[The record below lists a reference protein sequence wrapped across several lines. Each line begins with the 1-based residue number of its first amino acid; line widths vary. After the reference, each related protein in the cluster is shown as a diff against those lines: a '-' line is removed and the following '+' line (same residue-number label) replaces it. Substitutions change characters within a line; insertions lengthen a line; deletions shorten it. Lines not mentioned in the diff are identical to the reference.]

1 MNRKK
6 SYNKAIAF
14 LLVILLVLGSA
25 PAAFADGSEGD
36 ADQTTGIIYKG
47 KSVADDVRWFFQKI
61 YMDEKP
67 EAQYTATDLFSNPK
81 FKNVM
86 PGDTLEQKFIVKNEA
101 QNNITLF
108 MEVLPHGKNV
118 LPDAENKDNLLSENV
133 AAHITTGQMIEFLS
147 YFSMQVIDSEGNV
160 LFNVPFEEKEKDK
173 WRSDLGTIYEKKE
186 LGVLPAGYGA
196 ELKVVLHAST
206 DMDNEFDAIVEPLKG
221 DNFKGIGEI
230 DFRFTIQENEP
241 GGGGGGKDP
250 KPPKD
255 PDEEIDDPDVPLDGP
270 DEPTVIPGE
279 PVEDI
284 PDPKVPLGDAPK
296 TGDNTKILPLMLLM
310 IAALAGLVTT
320 RKKLN

>member
-1 MNRKK
+1 MNMNKFN
-6 SYNKAIAF
+6 SKAIAF

-25 PAAFADGSEGD
+25 PAAFADGTEGS

-86 PGDTLEQKFIVKNEA
+86 PGDTLVQDFIVKNEA
-101 QNNITLF
+101 QNSITLF

-118 LPDAENKDNLLSENV
+118 LPDAENKDNPLSENV

-160 LFNVPFEEKEKDK
+160 RFDVPFVEKNGEL
-173 WRSDLGTIYEKKE
+173 RSDLGTIYEKKE

-206 DMDNEFDAIVEPLKG
+206 DMGNEFDAIVEPLKG

-230 DFRFTIQENEP
+230 DFRFTIQEYEP

-250 KPPKD
+250 KPPKE
-255 PDEEIDDPDVPLDGP
+255 EEIDDPDVPLDGP

>member
-1 MNRKK
+1 MNMNKFN
-6 SYNKAIAF
+6 SKAIAF

-25 PAAFADGSEGD
+25 PAAFANGTEGS

-67 EAQYTATDLFSNPK
+67 EAQYTATDLFSNPE

-86 PGDTLEQKFIVKNEA
+86 PGDELTQDFIVKNESRNRIKLYMDIVA
-101 QNNITLF
+101 HDG
-108 MEVLPHGKNV
+108 VS
-118 LPDAENKDNLLSENV
+118 NKLSDKV
-133 AAHITTGQMIEFLS
+133 AAKTTTEQMIKFLNQ
-147 YFSMQVIDSEGNV
+147 M
-160 LFNVPFEEKEKDK
+160 
-173 WRSDLGTIYEKKE
+173 
-186 LGVLPAGYGA
+186 
-196 ELKVVLHAST
+196 ELKVTADGNDGPVTLFQIPEGELGTFTSKESAVLGTLAAGTGTTLHVDLKVSKAMTS
-206 DMDNEFDAIVEPLKG
+206 DFDNE
-221 DNFKGIGEI
+221 IGEI
-230 DFRFTIQENEP
+230 DFKFTIEEYSS
-241 GGGGGGKDP
+241 GGGGGN
-250 KPPKD
+250 PPKE
-255 PDEEIDDPDVPLDGP
+255 EEIDDPDVPLDGP

>member
-1 MNRKK
+1 MNLNKTSK
-6 SYNKAIAF
+6 KAIAF
-14 LLVILLVLGSA
+14 LLVILLALGA
-25 PAAFADGSEGD
+25 TPMAFADEVTSTEPS
-36 ADQTTGIIYKG
+36 TGIIYKG
-47 KSVADDVRWFFQKI
+47 KSVVDRWF
-61 YMDEKP
+61 YRDVDTT
-67 EAQYTATDLFSNPK
+67 YTPTDLFKNPE

-86 PGDTLEQKFIVKNEA
+86 PGDILVQDFIVKNESK
-101 QNNITLF
+101 NSIKLF
-108 MEVLPHGKNV
+108 MEVLPHG
-118 LPDAENKDNLLSENV
+118 ADNAISEGVN
-133 AAHITTGQMIEFLS
+133 TTTPQMIDFLNQLS
-147 YFSMQVIDSEGNV
+147 LQVKAGKGESERV
-160 LFNVPFEEKEKDK
+160 LFDIPANPDNNPEIKG
-173 WRSDLGTIYEKKE
+173 LGTYYGKAE
-186 LGVLPAGYGA
+186 LGNLASGLGSELHVI
-196 ELKVVLHAST
+196 LKVPVTL
-206 DMDNEFDAIVEPLKG
+206 DNDYALDLANGV
-221 DNFKGIGEI
+221 GIGEI

-255 PDEEIDDPDVPLDGP
+255 PEEEIDDPDVPKGEP

>member
-1 MNRKK
+1 MNMNKFN
-6 SYNKAIAF
+6 SKAIAF

-25 PAAFADGSEGD
+25 PAAFADEVTSTEPS
-36 ADQTTGIIYKG
+36 TGIIYKG
-47 KSVADDVRWFFQKI
+47 KSVVDRWF
-61 YMDEKP
+61 YRDVDTT
-67 EAQYTATDLFSNPK
+67 YTATDLFKNPG
-81 FKNVM
+81 FKGVM
-86 PGDTLEQKFIVKNEA
+86 PGDTLVQDFIVKNEA
-101 QNNITLF
+101 KNSIRLF
-108 MEVLPHGKNV
+108 MEVVAHDGVKN
-118 LPDAENKDNLLSENV
+118 KLSDSV
-133 AAHITTGQMIEFLS
+133 AAKTTTEQMIQFLNQMSLQVTTG
-147 YFSMQVIDSEGNV
+147 EGENAKI
-160 LFNVPFEEKEKDK
+160 LFAIPEGQ
-173 WRSDLGTIYEKKE
+173 LGTFTSEKPVE
-186 LGVLPAGYGA
+186 LGVLGAGSGT
-196 ELKVVLHAST
+196 VLHAKLIVPIT
-206 DMDNEFDAIVEPLKG
+206 MNNDFANE
-221 DNFKGIGEI
+221 IGEI

-255 PDEEIDDPDVPLDGP
+255 PEEEIDDPDVPLDGP